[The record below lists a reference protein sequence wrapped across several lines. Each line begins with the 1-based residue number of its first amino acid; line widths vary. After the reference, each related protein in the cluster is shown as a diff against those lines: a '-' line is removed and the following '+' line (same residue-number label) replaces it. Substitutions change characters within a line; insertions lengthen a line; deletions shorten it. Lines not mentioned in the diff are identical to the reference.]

1 MFKKIIL
8 SLLIFS
14 FLGIVQAQA
23 NLPEPGMLPGHAL
36 YFLKSW
42 TENIATAFTFGEAN
56 KAERFF
62 NLAEKRLAE
71 VKALTEQERTE
82 LAERGIKRYEKQMQL
97 ALQRAEQAKE
107 KGISVDEI
115 LSRVSEATLR
125 HQGVLAD
132 VYEKVPEQAKEAIE
146 RAIQA
151 SRQGHEQALQ
161 AISEENVERVRQEI
175 QEKKQEIKQRIETL
189 RPRIEERLPE
199 INRPEINERMPET
212 DIPEIDER
220 IPEIDIDIP
229 VPTR

>member
-42 TENIATAFTFGEAN
+42 TENIGTAFTFGEAN

-82 LAERGIKRYEKQMQL
+82 LAERGMERYEEQMQL

-107 KGISVDEI
+107 KGISVDKV

-161 AISEENVERVRQEI
+161 AISEENIERVKQEI
-175 QEKKQEIKQRIETL
+175 QERKQEIKQRLEIL
-189 RPRIEERLPE
+189 RPKIDERMPE
-199 INRPEINERMPET
+199 IKMPEINER
-212 DIPEIDER
+212 IPAIDTSEINER
-220 IPEIDIDIP
+220 LLGIDIDISVP
-229 VPTR
+229 VR